1 VPTSQEMTDR
11 HSKIAQ
17 TAIDAVLHRNAEYVQ
32 NISEVDDA
40 VDLLHYEN
48 YKDIVRRMTE
58 CKLNVETGARYL
70 LVNRYF
76 ERIADHAVNIG
87 LRVVY
92 MVTGDWLPRVR
103 AADRAKR
110 RDDGSA
116 KPTP

>member
-1 VPTSQEMTDR
+1 MVD
-11 HSKIAQ
+11 
-17 TAIDAVLHRNAEYVQ
+17 TAIEAFVHRNAESVR
-32 NISEVDDA
+32 NIIEVDDA
-40 VDLLHYEN
+40 VDQLHDEN
-48 YKDIVRRMTE
+48 FKDIVRRMTE
-58 CKLNVETGARYL
+58 GKLNVETGARYL

-116 KPTP
+116 KSTP